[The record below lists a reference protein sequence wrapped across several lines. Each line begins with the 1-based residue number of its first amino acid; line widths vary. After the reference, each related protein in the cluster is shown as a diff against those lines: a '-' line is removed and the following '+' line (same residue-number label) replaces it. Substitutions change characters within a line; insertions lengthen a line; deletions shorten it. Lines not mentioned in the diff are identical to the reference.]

1 MNITQEDTKT
11 LKAIVN
17 RYAEIHIVISNLEKE
32 MLTLVDRKNV
42 ISEELNTLRESEVSL
57 INKIE
62 EDTGSKMTQEILTEI
77 VNS

>member
-1 MNITQEDTKT
+1 MNIKEEYKKE

-17 RYAEIHIVISNLEKE
+17 RYAEIHIEIKKLEEE
-32 MLTLVDRKNV
+32 MLKLVDSKNDV
-42 ISEELNTLRESEVSL
+42 STELLNLRDSEISL

-62 EDTGSKMTQEILTEI
+62 EDLGEKLTQDFLTEI